1 MALRTALARPGEAEG
16 VVSDKDLLGL
26 LIGIGLLI
34 AFVAYNAYIYFHP
47 DRFGWL
53 VLSPTDPKLPST
65 PAKSDQSR
73 HDPA

>member
-1 MALRTALARPGEAEG
+1 MED
-16 VVSDKDLLGL
+16 VMSDKDLLGL

-53 VLSPTDPKLPST
+53 VLSPTDPKLPT
-65 PAKSDQSR
+65 VAAKADRSQ

>member
-1 MALRTALARPGEAEG
+1 M
-16 VVSDKDLLGL
+16 DKDLLGL

-53 VLSPTDPKLPST
+53 ALSLSDPKSPST
-65 PAKSDQSR
+65 AAKSDRSR

>member
-1 MALRTALARPGEAEG
+1 M
-16 VVSDKDLLGL
+16 DKDLLGL

-47 DRFGWL
+47 DRFDWL

-65 PAKSDQSR
+65 PAESERLQD
-73 HDPA
+73 DPA